1 MSPLSL
7 ASGNIAQKRKE
18 KEKRRRKKKKKKKRK
33 ERKLE
38 KNELSPLSVAS
49 GNIAQKRPWK
59 LATPYNPSI
68 TPDGNFMM
76 QKQNAIAITQQS
88 KSNL

>member
-1 MSPLSL
+1 M
-7 ASGNIAQKRKE
+7 
-18 KEKRRRKKKKKKKRK
+18 
-33 ERKLE
+33 E